1 MHICTHVYYV
11 MVILVTGDGYEMD
24 YIRWGKKVKGGLFVI
39 MLEEMVGMDG
49 LKLLPIRKCD

>member
-39 MLEEMVGMDG
+39 MLEEMVEWMV
-49 LKLLPIRKCD
+49 

>member
-24 YIRWGKKVKGGLFVI
+24 YISWGKKVKGGLFVI